1 MPLLGKS
8 ISLYL
13 MDGTAAGR
21 WQATL
26 SNWNGIAYKVPR
38 GMLKECFADLTE
50 LSAPGVYFLFG
61 RDDSTWQQFVYIG
74 EGDDVLKRL
83 TQPHTFEKDGSYWT
97 EAIIFVTPD
106 GTLEKGR
113 IKYLENRFY
122 TIAKD
127 ADRYIVKNGNTPP
140 QSPMSK
146 QMRDLLEEFIIN
158 ALLVVPALGHMA
170 FEPLKSSQSEKSD
183 ELDGLLYFS
192 RNHGKGGNA
201 TGKLASDGFWVLK
214 GSFIYP
220 KVADYAPQ
228 GIKKLREQHAASIDA
243 DGILQKDVLFGSPSY
258 ASTFVCGKNSNGLAE
273 WKNKNGVTLKD
284 MDVSQPESSNNSI
297 GCKKSEIAPPQE
309 QAFEHE
315 IFHLAGK
322 KAVASGWI
330 SDSGFTVCKGSGFCL
345 TETKSCHE
353 YIRTMRMRLIS
364 EGKVKDGVFTENV
377 HFNSTSTAAACII
390 GGTANGN
397 IMWLNDD
404 GKTIKEL
411 NQLSKEP

>member
-13 MDGTAAGR
+13 MDGTASGR

-38 GMLKECFADLTE
+38 GMLKECLADLME

-61 RDDSTWQQFVYIG
+61 RDDSTWRQFVYIG

-97 EAIIFVTPD
+97 EAIIFITPD

-127 ADRYIVKNGNTPP
+127 TDRYIVKNGNTPP
-140 QSPMSK
+140 QSLMSK
-146 QMRDLLEEFIIN
+146 QTRDLLEEFIIN

-170 FEPLKSSQSEKSD
+170 FEPLKSAQSEKSG

-201 TGKLASDGFWVLK
+201 TGRLVSEGFWVLK

-228 GIKKLREQHAASIDA
+228 GIKNLREQHAASIDA
-243 DGILQKDVLFGSPSY
+243 DGILQEDVLFGSPSY

-273 WKNKNGVTLKD
+273 WKNKNGIPLKG
-284 MDVSQPESSNNSI
+284 MEASQPESSGSSV
-297 GCKKSEIAPPQE
+297 GCKKGETAPPQE
-309 QAFEHE
+309 QTFNCE
-315 IFHLAGK
+315 IFRLAGK
-322 KAVASGWI
+322 KAVASGRI
-330 SDSGFTVCKGSGFCL
+330 SDSGFTVCIGSGFCL
-345 TETKSCHE
+345 TERKSCPE
-353 YIRTMRMRLIS
+353 YIRAMRMQLIS
-364 EGKVKDGVFTENV
+364 EGKVKDGVFTEDV

-397 IMWLNDD
+397 IMWLNAD

-411 NQLSKEP
+411 KQQEYE

>member
-13 MDGTAAGR
+13 MDGTATGR

-38 GMLKECFADLTE
+38 GMLKDCFTNLTE
-50 LSAPGVYFLFG
+50 LRAPGVYFLFG
-61 RDDSTWQQFVYIG
+61 RDDSTWRQFVYIG
-74 EGDDVLKRL
+74 EGDDALKRL
-83 TQPHTFEKDGSYWT
+83 MQPHDFEKDGSYWT
-97 EAIIFVTPD
+97 EAIIFITPD

-127 ADRYIVKNGNTPP
+127 TDRYLVKNGNTPP

-183 ELDGLLYFS
+183 EMDGLLYFS

-228 GIKKLREQHAASIDA
+228 GIKKLRKQHAASIDA

-258 ASTFVCGKNSNGLAE
+258 ASTFVCGKNSNGLVE
-273 WKNKNGVTLKD
+273 WKNKSGIPLKD
-284 MDVSQPESSNNSI
+284 IDASQPESS
-297 GCKKSEIAPPQE
+297 GCATADKEDELDRKS
-309 QAFEHE
+309 
-315 IFHLAGK
+315 
-322 KAVASGWI
+322 V
-330 SDSGFTVCKGSGFCL
+330 V
-345 TETKSCHE
+345 
-353 YIRTMRMRLIS
+353 
-364 EGKVKDGVFTENV
+364 
-377 HFNSTSTAAACII
+377 
-390 GGTANGN
+390 
-397 IMWLNDD
+397 
-404 GKTIKEL
+404 
-411 NQLSKEP
+411 

>member
-1 MPLLGKS
+1 MPSLGKS
-8 ISLYL
+8 INLYL

-26 SNWNGIAYKVPR
+26 SNWNGIAYKIPR
-38 GMLKECFADLTE
+38 GMLKECFADLVE
-50 LSAPGVYFLFG
+50 LNVPGVYFLFG
-61 RDDSTWQQFVYIG
+61 RDDSTWRQFVYIG

-97 EAIIFVTPD
+97 EAIIFITPD

-127 ADRYIVKNGNTPP
+127 ADRYLVKNGNTPP
-140 QSPMSK
+140 QSPMPK
-146 QMRDLLEEFIIN
+146 QIRDLLEEFIIN
-158 ALLVVPALGHMA
+158 AMLVVPALGHMA
-170 FEPLKSSQSEKSD
+170 FEPLKFSKSEKSD
-183 ELDGLLYFS
+183 EWDSLLYFS
-192 RNHGKGGNA
+192 RNHGKGGNSI
-201 TGKLASDGFWVLK
+201 GKRDSDGFLVLK

-220 KVADYAPQ
+220 KVADYALQ
-228 GIKKLREQHAASIDA
+228 RIKKLREQYAASIDA

-273 WKNKNGVTLKD
+273 WKNKNGIALKELD
-284 MDVSQPESSNNSI
+284 ASQQEPPGSTNENNSEMASI
-297 GCKKSEIAPPQE
+297 LA
-309 QAFEHE
+309 QASDYG

-322 KAVASGWI
+322 KVAATGRISGN
-330 SDSGFTVCKGSGFCL
+330 GFTVCKGSGFCL
-345 TETKSCHE
+345 TETNSCHK
-353 YIRTMRMRLIS
+353 YIKTKRMQLIT
-364 EGKVKDGVFTENV
+364 EGKVKDGVFVDDV

-397 IMWLNDD
+397 IMWISSD
-404 GKTIKEL
+404 GKTIKDLKWQEG
-411 NQLSKEP
+411 K

>member
-1 MPLLGKS
+1 MSSLGKS

-38 GMLKECFADLTE
+38 GMLKECFIDLTE
-50 LSAPGVYFLFG
+50 LNAPGVYFLFG
-61 RDDSTWQQFVYIG
+61 RDDSTWRQFIYVG

-113 IKYLENRFY
+113 VKYLENRFY

-127 ADRYIVKNGNTPP
+127 SDRYLVKNGNTPP

-158 ALLVVPALGHMA
+158 AMLVVPALGHMA
-170 FEPLKSSQSEKSD
+170 FEPLKSSESEKSD

-201 TGKLASDGFWVLK
+201 TGKLSSDGFWVLK

-243 DGILQKDVLFGSPSY
+243 DGILQEDVLFGSPSY

-273 WKNKNGVTLKD
+273 WKNKNGVALKD
-284 MDVSQPESSNNSI
+284 MDASGEKSSDSEVSSGEDGPTPS
-297 GCKKSEIAPPQE
+297 QE
-309 QAFEHE
+309 QIFGQE
-315 IFHLAGK
+315 IYHLAGK
-322 KAVASGWI
+322 KAVATGWI
-330 SDSGFTVCKGSGFCL
+330 SDGGFTVCKGSGFCM
-345 TETKSCHE
+345 TETKSCHKF
-353 YIRTMRMRLIS
+353 IRALRKQLVE
-364 EGKVKDGVFTENV
+364 EGKVSGGVFVEDV
-377 HFNSTSTAAACII
+377 RFNSTSTAAACII

-397 IMWLNDD
+397 IMWLNAA

-411 NQLSKEP
+411 KHQNE